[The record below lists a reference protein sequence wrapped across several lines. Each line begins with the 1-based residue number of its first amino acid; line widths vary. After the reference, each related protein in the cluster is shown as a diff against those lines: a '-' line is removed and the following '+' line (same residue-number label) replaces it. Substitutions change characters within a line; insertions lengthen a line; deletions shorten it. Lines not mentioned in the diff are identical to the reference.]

1 MSEQLSE
8 LKAGITFLTDLL
20 QEIRSNGVDSV
31 VVQIARDESRTY
43 QIDGLHVALVGLL
56 TEVRCVDSSDERVV
70 EALQSQYEHDKDDVL
85 RIVGRL
91 AQMAVPASGSSK
103 TFRASL

>member
-8 LKAGITFLTDLL
+8 LKAAITFLTDLL
-20 QEIRSNGVDSV
+20 QEIRSNDVDSV

-43 QIDGLHVALVGLL
+43 HIDGLHDALVALL
-56 TEVRCVDSSDERVV
+56 TEVRCVDSPDERVV
-70 EALQSQYEHDKDDVL
+70 EALQSQYEHDKDDVV

-91 AQMAVPASGSSK
+91 AQIAVTGSTGSK
-103 TFRASL
+103 TFRAST